1 MSATPSP
8 NTPTTRTILLVEDE
22 DSVRQV
28 TRYVL
33 ESAGYLVLEA
43 NGPEQAISIFLRYE
57 GAIDLILTDIVM
69 PNMSGS
75 ELVAHLKEMHPGFI
89 TMFMSG
95 YAKGPGL
102 SQQSFGPPDYYIQK
116 PFSTGALLSR
126 VAEALSL
133 PPTGESSREL
143 RLPV

>member
-1 MSATPSP
+1 MSLTSSS
-8 NTPTTRTILLVEDE
+8 TPTVRTILLVEDE
-22 DSVRQV
+22 SSVRQV

-43 NGPEQAISIFLRYE
+43 NGPEQAIGIFLRFE
-57 GAIDLILTDIVM
+57 GAINLLLTDVVM

-75 ELVAHLKEMHPGFI
+75 ELAAYLKKTHPGFT

-95 YAKGPGL
+95 YARGSGL

-116 PFSTGALLSR
+116 PFSTSALLSR

-133 PPTGESSREL
+133 PPAPAPLAEP